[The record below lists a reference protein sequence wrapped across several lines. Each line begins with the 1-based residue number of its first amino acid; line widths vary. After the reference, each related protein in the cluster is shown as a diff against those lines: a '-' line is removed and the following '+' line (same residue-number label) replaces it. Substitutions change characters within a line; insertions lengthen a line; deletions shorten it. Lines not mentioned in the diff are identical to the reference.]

1 MRFVWIPFGAT
12 LVLACP
18 LAALAQGHD
27 HGQHGQ
33 HGPPEVATPGPTPE
47 GAMRMHGPLGL
58 SPNREGSGTA
68 WLPDETE
75 MRMFHGRA
83 GPFDVMGHFNIF
95 GGIDYQSSDQGDS
108 QPVSS
113 NWFMGMAETV
123 LAGGHLKGRAML
135 SLEPLTVGKAGY
147 PLLLQTGET
156 YQGQPLVDRQ
166 HPHDLFMETALMYTR
181 PLGADVAV
189 QVYGGPVGEPAL
201 GPVAFPHRQSAAA
214 DPLAP
219 LGHHWLDS
227 SHITFGV
234 VTAGIMTR
242 WAKLEGSWFNG
253 REPDEDRYDF
263 DLGSFDSY
271 SGRLT
276 VNPSRR
282 WSLQGSYGYLDSP
295 EEVHPGEAV
304 HRYTTSAVHTAR
316 WGDGRSWATTAALG
330 VNQHEGS
337 DFSPAALLESSV
349 DLGRYGTTFGRVEYL
364 RKGAEEFGLP
374 GEAEFDIGSV
384 VVGHLH
390 AFSNFLDVEPAVG
403 ARVSLNLIDAGLE
416 SRYGTRIPF
425 GAMAFVR
432 LAPAMR
438 M

>member
-1 MRFVWIPFGAT
+1 
-12 LVLACP
+12 
-18 LAALAQGHD
+18 
-27 HGQHGQ
+27 
-33 HGPPEVATPGPTPE
+33 
-47 GAMRMHGPLGL
+47 
-58 SPNREGSGTA
+58 
-68 WLPDETE
+68 
-75 MRMFHGRA
+75 
-83 GPFDVMGHFNIF
+83 
-95 GGIDYQSSDQGDS
+95 
-108 QPVSS
+108 
-113 NWFMGMAETV
+113 
-123 LAGGHLKGRAML
+123 
-135 SLEPLTVGKAGY
+135 
-147 PLLLQTGET
+147 LLLQTGET